1 MSNLVVEVGLRCFL
15 KLLEGTFA
23 NYLGVSL
30 CGMRDDK
37 KERYS
42 LSDSSYPEIWE
53 KDYWVDWDY
62 LLELLD
68 GNGIGYKLDS
78 NKDVNPERERLV
90 LFKKNSKL
98 SKLVYSLRVRE
109 KWYFKNSC
117 YYEELTIKD
126 LVNQGYIKSDEYYQ
140 DGKIVLEDDTMSA
153 LLRYQDTYYKIYRRK
168 EAKEVCD
175 VSCIALPFDRIIGI
189 PSEVPRTV
197 IGSPY
202 YNEEDGVTLQN
213 LMCKGVVRLCRVGE
227 DSLSTHHGV
236 LVGGEKGL
244 KNLFSSYFY
253 VPMKQWVETLS
264 GDSCCSMEKWVS
276 VQLPILNYLYARR
289 VGKVSKGLD
298 LEIVLSEYR
307 REGVGKVVIPKYLF
321 DMLWISTF
329 NNGSIQQEG
338 SIVGYRLGVGGAE
351 ISLDSYDFSE
361 ISNKYFTR
369 KTLGEVSDILSGDYA
384 NVPCYLARKEKETND
399 EKEGSFWNPD
409 LTEEDEKYSLEELGV
424 GSISLESGIDFERYL
439 KSSPMEVSNIKPIS
453 PSVLGERIRS
463 VRKLR
468 QVSQEELATTLG
480 VVKSTISSYESGK
493 ISVPADRV
501 IELAN
506 YLGVNKDFFLLDKI
520 SADIIDVEKYLLNL
534 LSNLHCY
541 EGGVNLWAGNKVL
554 SKEDNLKLRIA
565 IKLALD
571 CIK

>member
-68 GNGIGYKLDS
+68 ENGIGYKLDS

-140 DGKIVLEDDTMSA
+140 DGKIVLEGDTMSA
-153 LLRYQDTYYKIYRRK
+153 LLRYQDTCYKIYRRK
-168 EAKEVCD
+168 EAKEVCN

-213 LMCKGVVRLCRVGE
+213 LMCKGVIRLCRVGE

-439 KSSPMEVSNIKPIS
+439 KSSPMEVLNIKPIS

-468 QVSQEELATTLG
+468 QVSQEELATALG

-493 ISVPADRV
+493 VSVPTDRV

-506 YLGVNKDFFLLDKI
+506 CLGVNKDFFLLDKI

>member
-78 NKDVNPERERLV
+78 NKDANPERERLV

>member
-68 GNGIGYKLDS
+68 ENGLGYKLDS

-276 VQLPILNYLYARR
+276 IQLPILNYLYARR

-298 LEIVLSEYR
+298 LEIILSEYR

>member
-68 GNGIGYKLDS
+68 ENGLGYKLDS